1 MKGTRDFI
9 AVALVGMIAACAPL
23 VLVGWGVMQSMSW
36 MEERFGPD
44 IAALAAFAFI
54 GVAVFA
60 GGVLLNQRNTKHT
73 LDAVADFQASN
84 AEIYRA
90 NAGVDRER
98 ARLEREQFKFEARA
112 AFDDTKRIEQ
122 YGRRYAGMLMD
133 VQRQEQPRQEQQPA
147 AQWVTVGDDDTY
159 RHYQ

>member
-23 VLVGWGVMQSMSW
+23 VLVGWGVMLSMSW
-36 MEERFGPD
+36 MEERFGPEL
-44 IAALAAFAFI
+44 AAGAAFAI
-54 GVAVFA
+54 LGVAILSL
-60 GGVLLNQRNTKHT
+60 GILLAQRNTKHT
-73 LDAVADFQASN
+73 FDLVADLRASD
-84 AEIYRA
+84 AEMRRSD
-90 NAGVDRER
+90 AGVDRER

-147 AQWVTVGDDDTY
+147 PQWVTVGDDDTY